1 MLFHSKINEQKN
13 KSDQSISSKIERF
26 KLMLNKVKFVAK
38 KAIYSKKL
46 SNENDY
52 FQCDENSLKTNV
64 ISPRCFDINL
74 SKFSIRIIDNS
85 DQLMKKVKL
94 LRQKSFFEQS
104 NDSQIDSDEFD
115 EFCDHLVVVDN
126 SVSKD
131 FVVGTYRLLLK
142 PKLLKNQRFYS
153 QSEFDISNLLNNGKS
168 TLLEAGRS
176 CVHKNYRDGR
186 IIKLLWRG
194 LATYII
200 KNQVDLIFG
209 CASFPSCDYKLF
221 RNQLSYLHHYHRP
234 PDFLN
239 TIPIKKLRANFEII
253 NKEQIN
259 SSEEFRKLPPLIKAY
274 IRVGAWV
281 GSGAIVDSK
290 FNTTDVLIVLNS
302 KKILKRYAQ
311 LSFKKL
317 Y

>member
-1 MLFHSKINEQKN
+1 MLFHSKINDQKN
-13 KSDQSISSKIERF
+13 KSNQSITSKIERF

-115 EFCDHLVVVDN
+115 EFCDHLVVVDK

-142 PKLLKNQRFYS
+142 PKLLKKQRFYS

-209 CASFPSCDYKLF
+209 CASFPSCDFKLF

-239 TIPIKKLRANFEII
+239 TLPIKKLKANFQII
-253 NKEQIN
+253 KKEQIN